1 MRGRQACF
9 TLSALAGGWVLA
21 GYPLSLQLLPSRNW
35 RQDEALSPLV
45 TIIVPAFRERE
56 SLRRKLEALRT
67 LDYPA
72 DRLQVIVTIDEDREL
87 ADIARAAYPGAVV
100 SFAEERDGKA
110 KALNRGLAEA
120 SGEIVI
126 MTDANNILAPGSVR
140 AAVRHF
146 ADDQIWAV
154 AGRRG
159 EIGSAYDRYEDLIRR
174 LESRT
179 GTVAAMN
186 GEFMAIRR
194 SRVPSWPTHVVNDDL
209 WLLCQIVR
217 QGGRVVYEPEAVSL
231 EDALPAADE
240 VRRRSRMGAGRVML
254 AGELA
259 DMPSGFRWRLIS
271 HKFGRLALP
280 FLMLSAL
287 VSSLSL
293 GRRRPYGAL
302 AGAQLGVYAL
312 GALSAT
318 GVDLPGP
325 TGVAGRAARQL
336 LLGNWAVA
344 VGVVRGLRGRQ
355 STKWDPVASV
365 D

>member
-1 MRGRQACF
+1 
-9 TLSALAGGWVLA
+9 
-21 GYPLSLQLLPSRNW
+21 
-35 RQDEALSPLV
+35 
-45 TIIVPAFRERE
+45 
-56 SLRRKLEALRT
+56 
-67 LDYPA
+67 
-72 DRLQVIVTIDEDREL
+72 
-87 ADIARAAYPGAVV
+87 VV

-194 SRVPSWPTHVVNDDL
+194 SLVPSWPTHVVNDDL

-287 VSSLSL
+287 ASSLSL
-293 GRRRPYGAL
+293 GRQPSLRR
-302 AGAQLGVYAL
+302 
-312 GALSAT
+312 
-318 GVDLPGP
+318 
-325 TGVAGRAARQL
+325 AGRSAA
-336 LLGNWAVA
+336 
-344 VGVVRGLRGRQ
+344 RGLRPRRAVGHRRRPARPDGRRGPRRPPAPPRQ
-355 STKWDPVASV
+355 LGRGGRRRPGAARTPVDQVGSRGLRRLGGAQPRAAPPWAAIASTIRSATRSHVKSARKRSRPAGPCSRRRPAARRGPASAPPGGPRRPAAPRIPSAPP
-365 D
+365 